1 MSIELKGALF
11 AGLDKYLSKFL
22 EIYRAKTGLVE
33 LKNLLKSLDS
43 DVSMLKSHLLLI
55 CPLIYKIYHCCWIV
69 EKGIAGKI
77 PDLFN
82 LLFTCFFSLS
92 DWMNRV

>member
-11 AGLDKYLSKFL
+11 AGLDKYLSRFL

-55 CPLIYKIYHCCWIV
+55 CPIIYTIYHCCWIV

-77 PDLFN
+77 PDLFH
-82 LLFTCFFSLS
+82 LLFTCFFFSLIG
-92 DWMNRV
+92 